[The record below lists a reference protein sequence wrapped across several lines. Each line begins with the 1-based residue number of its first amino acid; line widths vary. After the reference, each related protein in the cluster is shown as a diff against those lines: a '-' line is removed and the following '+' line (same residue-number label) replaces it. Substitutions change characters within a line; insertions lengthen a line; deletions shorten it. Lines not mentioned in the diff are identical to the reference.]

1 MQANSCASVS
11 SKIAVPVYLPTKNPC
26 RTSWRR
32 TISLRRVLMITS
44 TTFHRSSKIPIR
56 LVSVSPLGI
65 RTMIFHPISLGISTS
80 FCQRYNL
87 GGKRWTSPQPES
99 PPLDIY
105 LNALRKGV
113 CDLLNCEVGEVAPL
127 PLPPPPSK
135 GFSLLTL
142 NGLTWVGT
150 GLPGGGV
157 GYFRQYIMT

>member
-1 MQANSCASVS
+1 MQDVVEADNFPQAGVDDYFHHLPQKFQNSNSPGVR
-11 SKIAVPVYLPTKNPC
+11 VPLRYQDYDLPPN
-26 RTSWRR
+26 
-32 TISLRRVLMITS
+32 ILRDLHQLLS
-44 TTFHRSSKIPIR
+44 TLQP
-56 LVSVSPLGI
+56 
-65 RTMIFHPISLGISTS
+65 
-80 FCQRYNL
+80 

-127 PLPPPPSK
+127 PLTPPPSK